1 MSDQMRLILV
11 EEFFRPLGQ
20 VKKRMLNNTMTL
32 ALSGDVPFDS
42 FAKAMSS
49 FNSLVS
55 ALGTEHD
62 AGGDIQWFVD
72 ALEKSSALATI
83 RGESTKPEKVEA
95 VVTGYTQI
103 ATALEARGPMPTY
116 RARTL
121 RHAHDIVALLNHDVV
136 SVRFETATEDHIVSS
151 PPFVGVAPLQP
162 AYGAVEGRVQ
172 TLSNRQSL
180 RFTLFDSF
188 HDRAVSC
195 YMVEGHEETMR
206 GAWDKRA
213 VVEGMITRDPST
225 GRPLAVR
232 HVTSV
237 RTLPDEEADYREARG
252 AIPYVAASPTPE
264 ELIRR
269 LRDG

>member
-1 MSDQMRLILV
+1 
-11 EEFFRPLGQ
+11 
-20 VKKRMLNNTMTL
+20 MTL

-83 RGESTKPEKVEA
+83 RGESTRPEKVEA
-95 VVTGYTQI
+95 VVDGYTQI
-103 ATALEARGPMPTY
+103 ATALEAKRPMPPY

-121 RHAHDIVALLNHDVV
+121 GYAQDIVSLLNEHIT
-136 SVRFETATEDHIVSS
+136 SVRFETAIEEHIVTS
-151 PPFVGVAPLQP
+151 PPFVGVVPFRP
-162 AYGAVEGRVQ
+162 AYGAIEGRVQ
-172 TLSNRQSL
+172 TLTNRQSL

-195 YMVEGHEETMR
+195 YVVEGYEEIMR
-206 GAWDKRA
+206 ESWDKRA
-213 VVEGMITRDPST
+213 VVEGLVTRDPST

-232 HVTSV
+232 QVTHV
-237 RTLPDEEADYREARG
+237 RILPDEEGDYRKARG
-252 AIPYVAASPTPE
+252 AIPYVEAGPAPE
-264 ELIRR
+264 QIIRR

>member
-1 MSDQMRLILV
+1 M
-11 EEFFRPLGQ
+11 P
-20 VKKRMLNNTMTL
+20 NNTMTL

-62 AGGDIQWFVD
+62 AGGDIRWFVD

-83 RGESTKPEKVEA
+83 RAESTKPEKVEA
-95 VVTGYTQI
+95 VVDGYTQI
-103 ATALEARGPMPTY
+103 ATALETKRPLPTY

-121 RHAHDIVALLNHDVV
+121 RHAQDIVALLNEHIT
-136 SVRFETATEDHIVSS
+136 SVRFETAIEEHIVTS
-151 PPFVGVAPLQP
+151 PPFVGAVPLRP

-195 YMVEGHEETMR
+195 YMVEGFEEIMR

-213 VVEGMITRDPST
+213 AVEGLVTRDPST
-225 GRPLAVR
+225 GRPLTVR
-232 HVTSV
+232 QVTNI
-237 RTLPDEEADYREARG
+237 RILPDEEGDYRQARG
-252 AIPYVAASPTPE
+252 VIPYAEASSTPE
-264 ELIRR
+264 EVIRR

>member
-1 MSDQMRLILV
+1 M
-11 EEFFRPLGQ
+11 P
-20 VKKRMLNNTMTL
+20 NNTMTL

-49 FNSLVS
+49 FNLLVS
-55 ALGTEHD
+55 FLGTEHD
-62 AGGDIQWFVD
+62 AGGDIRWFVD

-83 RGESTKPEKVEA
+83 RGESTKPNKVEA
-95 VVTGYTQI
+95 VVNGYTQI
-103 ATALEARGPMPTY
+103 ATALETGRPMPTY

-121 RHAHDIVALLNHDVV
+121 GYAKDIVALLNEHIT
-136 SVRFETATEDHIVSS
+136 SVRFETAIEEHIVTS
-151 PPFVGVAPLQP
+151 PPFVGAVPLRP

-172 TLSNRQSL
+172 TLTNRQSL

-195 YMVEGHEETMR
+195 YVVEGYEEIMR
-206 GAWDKRA
+206 ESWDKRA
-213 VVEGMITRDPST
+213 VVEGLVTRDPST

-232 HVTSV
+232 QVTHI
-237 RTLPDEEADYREARG
+237 RMLPDEEGDYRKARG
-252 AIPYVAASPTPE
+252 AIPYVEGGPAPE
-264 ELIRR
+264 EVIRR

>member
-1 MSDQMRLILV
+1 
-11 EEFFRPLGQ
+11 
-20 VKKRMLNNTMTL
+20 MTL

-49 FNSLVS
+49 FNLLVS

-95 VVTGYTQI
+95 VVNGYSKI
-103 ATALEARGPMPTY
+103 ATALEATHPMPTY
-116 RARTL
+116 RMPTYRTRAL
-121 RHAHDIVALLNHDVV
+121 RHAQDIVALLNEHIT
-136 SVRFETATEDHIVSS
+136 SVRFETAIEEHIVTS
-151 PPFVGVAPLQP
+151 PPFIRAVPLRP

-172 TLSNRQSL
+172 TLTNRKSL

-195 YMVEGHEETMR
+195 YMVEGYEEIMR
-206 GAWDKRA
+206 GSWGKRA
-213 VVEGMITRDPST
+213 VVEGLVTRDPST

-232 HVTSV
+232 QVNRV
-237 RTLPDEEADYREARG
+237 LILADEEGDYQEARG
-252 AIPYVAASPTPE
+252 AIPYVEGGPAPE
-264 ELIRR
+264 EVIRR